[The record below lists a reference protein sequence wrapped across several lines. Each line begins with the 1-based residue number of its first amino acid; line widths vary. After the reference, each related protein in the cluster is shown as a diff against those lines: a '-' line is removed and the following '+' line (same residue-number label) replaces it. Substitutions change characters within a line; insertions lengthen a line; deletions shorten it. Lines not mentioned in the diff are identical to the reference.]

1 MKKLLL
7 LLFLLPTLVM
17 AQHTCGADEYNQVF
31 IDKNPKHYQ
40 QIEYKLQEYIEKRN
54 NNLSSQ
60 PYDPVTI
67 PIVVHIVWNDSVE
80 NLHDSIIY
88 QQIEV
93 INRDFNLQNTD
104 TTILTDTLK
113 LLPDNFKINFS
124 LVTQDSL
131 GNPHSGIIRVNT
143 HQTAFGYWDNAI
155 KFDSLGGSD
164 PWDTKKYMNIWIGD
178 LSGGLLGYSQFP
190 GGDDRTDGNVVDYAV
205 VGNKKYPWTYGPDYA
220 GGRVLVHEIGH
231 WLNLFHPWWGGGS
244 SWCGDDGVDD
254 TGKQDGPTYPN
265 AGCPDTSFSNC
276 TPSEREA
283 VKIYMDYCGDSC
295 MVMFTKGQVERGR
308 ASLDLHRQDMII
320 PNITVD
326 TPEEVA
332 KTTIKIYPTLTSGD
346 VNVEIGSK
354 IYNSTT
360 FTIKVYDIKGSI
372 VHSETIPLSNQF
384 KVNLNNLTNGLY
396 VMNIMAG
403 AEHLITQKLT
413 ISKYNPFGTDLEE
426 EEKKEKEEL
435 KKENE

>member
-1 MKKLLL
+1 MKKLLF
-7 LLFLLPTLVM
+7 LLFLLPSLVIG
-17 AQHTCGADEYNQVF
+17 QHTCGADEYNQPF
-31 IDKNPKHYQ
+31 INNNPQHYQ
-40 QIEYKLQEYIEKRN
+40 EIEDRLQDYIEKRN

-67 PIVVHIVWNDSVE
+67 PIVVHVVWNDSVE
-80 NLHDSIIY
+80 NLHDSIIHR
-88 QQIEV
+88 QIEV
-93 INRDFNLQNTD
+93 LNRDFNLQNTD

-113 LLPDNFKINFS
+113 LLPDNFKISFS
-124 LVTQDSL
+124 LVTEDSL
-131 GNPHSGIIRVNT
+131 GNPHTGIIRVNT
-143 HQTAFGYWDNAI
+143 HQNAFGYWDNAI

-308 ASLDLHRQDMII
+308 ASLDLHRQQMFI
-320 PNITVD
+320 PNIPVD
-326 TPEEVA
+326 TPEEIV
-332 KTTIKIYPTLTSGD
+332 INPFKIYPTITSGNITLELPMDTYKVVKVTLYDMKGSLLVEKDISHSPKYSLDISHLVDGMYLLHLTSNGLP
-346 VNVEIGSK
+346 IGSQK
-354 IYNSTT
+354 I
-360 FTIKVYDIKGSI
+360 TIAR
-372 VHSETIPLSNQF
+372 N
-384 KVNLNNLTNGLY
+384 
-396 VMNIMAG
+396 
-403 AEHLITQKLT
+403 
-413 ISKYNPFGTDLEE
+413 NPFGTEIESEDILINPIQ
-426 EEKKEKEEL
+426 EK
-435 KKENE
+435 